1 MALPLAH
8 SLVGFTLYDLIVDE
22 RGKWSLG
29 MICLF
34 IFIANLPDLDVLP
47 GLLVGDANK
56 FHRHYLSHSIGASMI
71 FGALIAAIFS
81 FLKQKPFMIHFF
93 VFSCV
98 CFSHVIIDFLNE
110 DTRPPFGVPMFWP
123 FTSEY
128 IISPKPIFFSV
139 HKIGRSDLFFQSVFL
154 MQNFWVALREIVIIV
169 PILTLVRFFKMRKQ
183 DEPNETN

>member
-8 SLVGFTLYDLIVDE
+8 SLVGFILYDLIADE

-56 FHRHYLSHSIGASMI
+56 FHRHYLSHSVGASMI
-71 FGALIAAIFS
+71 FGALAAAIFS
-81 FLKQKPFMIHFF
+81 FLKQKPFMTYFL

-98 CFSHVIIDFLNE
+98 CFSQAI
-110 DTRPPFGVPMFWP
+110 
-123 FTSEY
+123 
-128 IISPKPIFFSV
+128 
-139 HKIGRSDLFFQSVFL
+139 
-154 MQNFWVALREIVIIV
+154 
-169 PILTLVRFFKMRKQ
+169 
-183 DEPNETN
+183 